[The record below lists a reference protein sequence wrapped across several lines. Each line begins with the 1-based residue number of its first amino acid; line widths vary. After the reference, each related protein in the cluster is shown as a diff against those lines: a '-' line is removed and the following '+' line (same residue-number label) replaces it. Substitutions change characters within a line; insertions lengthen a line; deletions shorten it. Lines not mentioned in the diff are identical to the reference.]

1 MKKNLYLMITCMLL
15 TLCGFSAE
23 AATKT
28 VTVKTNDTSGLQV
41 RNPND
46 DSAFLTWST
55 TESDG
60 SGQMN
65 VTLDEGQMLVFIAAT
80 GKEIQK
86 VKIGTTEWGTRSSFD
101 FDSLNDND
109 VVEVTVGAP
118 VDRSKNITITTNI
131 EGAVYAAANGYSGT
145 TEATW
150 SGTTGTLKVPE
161 KAGLQISANSGY
173 SVTNV
178 KIGENDKGT
187 QTYFQF
193 SDFADSDT
201 FTVTVAEKQPKVVEV
216 IGNNSQIKVSYNNS
230 DVEYKNDKWT
240 VTLPDGTYESVNIT
254 PLDGFAIKSAKD
266 GNDVDYKSPSSPGA
280 QTVNVYPSNLP
291 DGTTTITVESYNI
304 EESRT
309 ASFSIEIEGE
319 GNASD
324 VKVTRN
330 GEYQGIPV
338 SEFNNIKFNPETEL
352 PIKIAHVN
360 GNKTLYKV
368 TVGEDVLAAPESGN
382 EYTISTLASGT
393 VIKVAP
399 AYPDVDVNVT
409 FTFTNEGTQNAI
421 TLNVDGESVP
431 AEEWQVQGYTWKLGQ
446 KVGIYP
452 NNSDFDNI
460 SVTVNGGTT
469 TNFIVTEES
478 GYTVNV
484 TATKKPTCKLTVLCD
499 DIDYI
504 YVTKDGNKLR
514 FEEGSHEMEITQGA
528 YIWFGADE
536 GWKITS
542 VIDYTNNGNTPL
554 TYAFQ
559 LNSDMTVIVYPE
571 EYKRDKNAVIY
582 LEESDKWAANEYNKQ
597 VSIGSGDLNKQIKL
611 SDGYNFVKY
620 NENDRPFYITAS
632 KSDYSACTYYL
643 NGVKLENLYGDEL
656 RTMPENSVIKIFTAE
671 PASHTVNYT
680 IADGVNAKVAH
691 DYLTEVASPGANHSL
706 QHGTHVVITPVQR
719 TGLIVKANDEAVSP
733 DAEGRFVV
741 PVTADT
747 NISIANDG
755 HVGVNDILEGEN
767 GEAVSFEVYNL
778 QGIRVLSNAT
788 ADDVRNLPAGI
799 YIVNGKKVAIK

>member
-28 VTVKTNDTSGLQV
+28 VTVKTNDTSGLLV
-41 RNPND
+41 RNPKWVYGSTD
-46 DSAFLTWST
+46 VDEFLSWADAST
-55 TESDG
+55 
-60 SGQMN
+60 QMN
-65 VTLDEGQMLVFIAAT
+65 VTLEEGENLVFQGAE

-86 VKIGTTEWGTRSSFD
+86 VVVGTTEWGKRSSFGYD
-101 FDSLNDND
+101 DLNEND
-109 VVEVTVGAP
+109 VVDVTVGAP

-131 EGAVYAAANGYSGT
+131 EGAVSVSEQRNYQP
-145 TEATW
+145 ATW

-161 KAGLQISANSGY
+161 NAGLQISANSGY

-178 KIGENDKGT
+178 KIGGIDKGT
-187 QTYFQF
+187 QAYFQF
-193 SDFADSDT
+193 SDFSDGDT
-201 FTVTVAEKQPKVVEV
+201 FTVTVAENQPKVVEIV
-216 IGNNSQIKVSYNNS
+216 GNQNQIKVSFGGS
-230 DVEYKNDKWT
+230 DVEYQNDKWT
-240 VTLPDGTYESVNIT
+240 VSIPDGSYNSVDIN
-254 PLDGFAIKSAKD
+254 PLEGFAIKSAKD
-266 GNDVDYKSPSSPGA
+266 ASDHDYKSSYSKNVQLYSS
-280 QTVNVYPSNLP
+280 SLP
-291 DGTTTITVESYNI
+291 DGKTTITVESYNI
-304 EESRT
+304 EDSRT
-309 ASFSIEIEGE
+309 AYFSIEIEGT

-338 SEFNNIKFNPETEL
+338 SEFSNIKFNPETEL
-352 PIKIAHVN
+352 PIKIAHVDY
-360 GNKTLYKV
+360 NKSLYKV
-368 TVGEDVLAAPESGN
+368 TVGEDVLAAPAYGN

-431 AEEWQVQGYTWKLGQ
+431 AEEWQAQGYTWKLGQ
-446 KVGIYP
+446 QVRIYP

-460 SVTVNGGTT
+460 SITVNGGTT
-469 TNFIVTEES
+469 TNFIVTEEN

-499 DIDYI
+499 DIDKI
-504 YVTKDGNKLR
+504 FVTKDGNKLR
-514 FEEGSHEMEITQGA
+514 FEGDSNEMELIQGA
-528 YIWFGADE
+528 YIGFGTDE
-536 GWKITS
+536 GWKLEK
-542 VIDYTNNGNTPL
+542 VLDNTDNEDTPISGQ
-554 TYAFQ
+554 FS
-559 LNSDMTVIVYPE
+559 LNSDMTVSVYLE
-571 EYKRDKNAVIY
+571 QRNKTAVIY
-582 LEESDKWAANEYNKQ
+582 VEESDKWSGNGQ
-597 VSIGSGDLNKQIKL
+597 VTIGSYPTS
-611 SDGYNFVKY
+611 SDINLAKGYNFVNY
-620 NENDRPFYITAS
+620 AESDRPFSLRIYQTN
-632 KSDYSACTYYL
+632 YSATTFYYL
-643 NGVKLENLYGDEL
+643 NGTKLENIYSSDEL
-656 RTMPENSVIKIFTAE
+656 TNMPENSVIKIFTAE
-671 PASHTVNYT
+671 PESHTVNYT

-691 DYLTEVASPGANHSL
+691 DYLQEVASPAANHSL

-719 TGLIVKANDEAVSP
+719 TGLIVKANDSSVNP

-755 HVGVNDILEGEN
+755 HSGVNDILEGEN

-778 QGIRVLSNAT
+778 QGIRVLSNAS

-799 YIVNGKKVAIK
+799 YIVNGKKVVIK

>member
-41 RNPND
+41 RNPKWVYGSTD
-46 DSAFLTWST
+46 VDEFLSWADAST
-55 TESDG
+55 
-60 SGQMN
+60 QMN
-65 VTLDEGQMLVFIAAT
+65 VTLEEGENLVFQAAE
-80 GKEIQK
+80 GKEIQA
-86 VKIGTTEWGTRSSFD
+86 VKIGTTNWGKRSSFGYD
-101 FDSLNDND
+101 DLNEND
-109 VVEVTVGAP
+109 VVDVTVGAP
-118 VDRSKNITITTNI
+118 VDSSKTITITTNI
-131 EGAVYAAANGYSGT
+131 EGAVSVSEQRNYQT
-145 TEATW
+145 ATW

-161 KAGLQISANSGY
+161 NAGLQISANSGY

-193 SDFADSDT
+193 SDFADGDT
-201 FTVTVAEKQPKVVEV
+201 FTVTVAEKQPKVVEIV
-216 IGNNSQIKVSYNNS
+216 GNKDQIKVSFGGS
-230 DVEYKNDKWT
+230 DVEYQNDKWT
-240 VTLPDGTYESVNIT
+240 VSIPDGSYSSVDIN
-254 PLDGFAIKSAKD
+254 PLEGFAIKSAKNASD
-266 GNDVDYKSPSSPGA
+266 YDYKSSYSK
-280 QTVNVYPSNLP
+280 NVQLYSSNLP

-309 ASFSIEIEGE
+309 ASFSIEIEGD

-352 PIKIAHVN
+352 PIKIAHVDY
-360 GNKTLYKV
+360 NKTLYKV

-431 AEEWQVQGYTWKLGQ
+431 AEEWQAHGYTWKLGQ

-469 TNFIVTEES
+469 TNFIVTEER

-514 FEEGSHEMEITQGA
+514 FEEGSNEMELTQGA
-528 YIWFGADE
+528 YIGFGTDE
-536 GWKITS
+536 GWKLTE
-542 VIDYTNNGNTPL
+542 VIDNTNNGNT
-554 TYAFQ
+554 TISGQFS
-559 LNSDMTVIVYPE
+559 LNSDMTVAVYLE
-571 EYKRDKNAVIY
+571 QRNKTAVIY
-582 LEESDKWAANEYNKQ
+582 VEESDKWSGNGQ
-597 VSIGSGDLNKQIKL
+597 VTIGSYPTSLDINLAK
-611 SDGYNFVKY
+611 GYNFVNY
-620 NENDRPFYITAS
+620 AESDRPFSLRIYQT
-632 KSDYSACTYYL
+632 DYSATTYYYL
-643 NGVKLENLYGDEL
+643 NGTKLENIYSSDEL
-656 RTMPENSVIKIFTAE
+656 TNMPENSVIKIFTAE

-719 TGLIVKANDEAVSP
+719 TGLIVKANDAAVSP

-747 NISIANDG
+747 SISIANDG

-778 QGIRVLSNAT
+778 QGIRVLSNAS

>member
-41 RNPND
+41 RNPKWAYGSTD
-46 DSAFLTWST
+46 VDEFLSWADAST
-55 TESDG
+55 
-60 SGQMN
+60 QMN
-65 VTLDEGQMLVFIAAT
+65 VTLEEGENLVFQGAE
-80 GKEIQK
+80 GKEIQA
-86 VKIGTTEWGTRSSFD
+86 VKIGTTNWGTRSSFGYD
-101 FDSLNDND
+101 DLNEND
-109 VVEVTVGAP
+109 VVDVTVGTP
-118 VDRSKNITITTNI
+118 VDRSKTITITTNI
-131 EGAVYAAANGYSGT
+131 EGAVSVSEQRNYQT
-145 TEATW
+145 ATW

-161 KAGLQISANSGY
+161 NAGLQISANSGY

-187 QTYFQF
+187 QAYFQF
-193 SDFADSDT
+193 SDFADGDT
-201 FTVTVAEKQPKVVEV
+201 FAVTVAEKQPKVVEIV
-216 IGNNSQIKVSYNNS
+216 GNKDQIKVSFGGS
-230 DVEYKNDKWT
+230 DVEYQNDKWT
-240 VTLPDGTYESVNIT
+240 VSIPDGSYSSVDIN
-254 PLDGFAIKSAKD
+254 PLEGFAIKSAKNASD
-266 GNDVDYKSPSSPGA
+266 YDYKSSYSKNVQLYSS
-280 QTVNVYPSNLP
+280 NFP

-309 ASFSIEIEGE
+309 ASFSIQIEGD

-338 SEFNNIKFNPETEL
+338 SEFGNIKFNPETEL
-352 PIKIAHVN
+352 PIKIAHVDY
-360 GNKTLYKV
+360 NKTLYKV

-431 AEEWQVQGYTWKLGQ
+431 AEEWQAQGYTWKLGQ

-460 SVTVNGGTT
+460 SVTVNGESTM
-469 TNFIVTEES
+469 NFVVTEES

-514 FEEGSHEMEITQGA
+514 FEEGSNEMDITQGA
-528 YIWFGADE
+528 YIGFGTDE
-536 GWKITS
+536 GWKITK
-542 VIDYTNNGNTPL
+542 VVDNNNNDAEISGSFTL
-554 TYAFQ
+554 
-559 LNSDMTVIVYPE
+559 SGDMTVSVYTE
-571 EYKRDKNAVIY
+571 ARDKKAVVFV
-582 LEESDKWAANEYNKQ
+582 EESDKWTYKQ
-597 VSIGSGDLNKQIKL
+597 VSLGSYPSSSDIDLAN
-611 SDGYNFVKY
+611 GYNFVNY
-620 NENDRPFYITAS
+620 AESDRPFS
-632 KSDYSACTYYL
+632 LRMSQSDYSATTYYYL
-643 NGVKLENLYGDEL
+643 NGTKLENIYSSDEL
-656 RTMPENSVIKIFTAE
+656 TNMPENSVIKIFTAE

-747 NISIANDG
+747 SISIANDG

-778 QGIRVLSNAT
+778 QGIRVLSNAS

>member
-15 TLCGFSAE
+15 TLCGFTAE
-23 AATKT
+23 AVTKT

-41 RNPND
+41 RNPQWVYGSSD
-46 DSAFLTWST
+46 VTEILSWADAST
-55 TESDG
+55 
-60 SGQMN
+60 QMN
-65 VTLDEGQMLVFIAAT
+65 VTLEEGENLVFQAAG
-80 GKEIQK
+80 GKEIQN
-86 VKIGTTEWGTRSSFD
+86 VVVGTTQWGKRSSFGYD
-101 FDSLNDND
+101 DLNDND
-109 VVEVTVGAP
+109 VVDVTVGAP

-131 EGAVYAAANGYSGT
+131 EGSVSVSEQRNYQT
-145 TEATW
+145 ATW

-161 KAGLQISANSGY
+161 NAGLQISANSGY

-178 KIGENDKGT
+178 KIGGIDKGT
-187 QTYFQF
+187 QAYFQF
-193 SDFADSDT
+193 SDFADGDT
-201 FTVTVAEKQPKVVEV
+201 FTVTVAENQPKVVEIV
-216 IGNNSQIKVSYNNS
+216 GNKDQIKVSFGGS
-230 DVEYKNDKWT
+230 DVEYQNDKWT
-240 VTLPDGTYESVNIT
+240 VSIPDGSYNSVDIN
-254 PLDGFAIKSAKD
+254 PLEGFAIKSAKD
-266 GNDVDYKSPSSPGA
+266 ASDHDYKSSYSK
-280 QTVNVYPSNLP
+280 NVQLYSSNLP
-291 DGTTTITVESYNI
+291 DGKTTITVESYNI
-304 EESRT
+304 EDSRT
-309 ASFSIEIEGE
+309 ASFSIVIEGT

-352 PIKIAHVN
+352 PIKIAHVDY
-360 GNKTLYKV
+360 NKTLYKV

-431 AEEWQVQGYTWKLGQ
+431 AEEWQAPGYTWKLGQ

-514 FEEGSHEMEITQGA
+514 FEEGSNEMELTQGA
-528 YIWFGADE
+528 YIGFGSDE
-536 GWKITS
+536 GLKITK
-542 VIDYTNNGNTPL
+542 VLDNNNNDAEISGSFTL
-554 TYAFQ
+554 
-559 LNSDMTVIVYPE
+559 SGDMTVSVFTE
-571 EYKRDKNAVIY
+571 ARDKKAVVY
-582 LEESDKWAANEYNKQ
+582 VEESDKWSGNGR
-597 VSIGSGDLNKQIKL
+597 VTIGSYPTS
-611 SDGYNFVKY
+611 SDINLAKGYNFVNY
-620 NENDRPFYITAS
+620 AESDRPFSLSIYQT
-632 KSDYSACTYYL
+632 DYSATTYYYL
-643 NGVKLENLYGDEL
+643 NGTKLENIYNSVDEL
-656 RTMPENSVIKIFTAE
+656 RNMPENSVIKIFTAE
-671 PASHTVNYT
+671 PESHTVNYT

-691 DYLTEVASPGANHSL
+691 DYLQEVASPGANHSL

-719 TGLIVKANDEAVSP
+719 TGLIVKANDASVNP

-755 HVGVNDILEGEN
+755 HSGVNDILEGEN

-778 QGIRVLSNAT
+778 QGIRVLSNAS

-799 YIVNGKKVAIK
+799 YIVNGKKVVIK

>member
-15 TLCGFSAE
+15 TLCGFTAE
-23 AATKT
+23 AASKT
-28 VTVKTNDTSGLQV
+28 VTVKTNDASGLQV
-41 RNPND
+41 RNPKWVNG
-46 DSAFLTWST
+46 ST
-55 TESDG
+55 EVDEILSWVNT
-60 SGQMN
+60 QMN
-65 VTLDEGQMLVFIAAT
+65 VTLEEGENLVFQASA

-86 VKIGTTEWGTRSSFD
+86 VNIGDTDWGTRSSFGYD
-101 FDSLNDND
+101 DLNEND
-109 VVEVTVGAP
+109 EVVVIVGAP
-118 VDRSKNITITTNI
+118 VDRSKTITITTNI
-131 EGAVYAAANGYSGT
+131 EGAVSVSEQRNYQT
-145 TEATW
+145 ATW

-161 KAGLQISANSGY
+161 NAGLQISANSGY

-187 QTYFQF
+187 QAYFQF
-193 SDFADSDT
+193 SDFADGDT
-201 FTVTVAEKQPKVVEV
+201 FAVTVAEKQPKVVEIV
-216 IGNNSQIKVSYNNS
+216 GNKDQIKVSFGGS
-230 DVEYKNDKWT
+230 DVEYQNDKWT
-240 VTLPDGTYESVNIT
+240 VSIPDGSYSSVDIN
-254 PLDGFAIKSAKD
+254 PLEGFAIKSAKD
-266 GNDVDYKSPSSPGA
+266 ANDYDYKSSYSK
-280 QTVNVYPSNLP
+280 NVQLYSSNLT

-309 ASFSIEIEGE
+309 ASFSIVIEGD

-338 SEFNNIKFNPETEL
+338 SEFGNIKFNPETEL
-352 PIKIAHVN
+352 PIKIAHVDY
-360 GNKTLYKV
+360 NKTLYKV

-399 AYPDVDVNVT
+399 AYPDVDVSVT

-431 AEEWQVQGYTWKLGQ
+431 AEEWQAQGYTWKLGQ

-499 DIDYI
+499 DIDKI
-504 YVTKDGNKLR
+504 FVTKDGNKLR
-514 FEEGSHEMEITQGA
+514 FEEDSNEMELTQGA
-528 YIWFGADE
+528 YIGFGSDE
-536 GWKITS
+536 GLKITK
-542 VIDYTNNGNTPL
+542 VVDNNNNDAEISGSFTL
-554 TYAFQ
+554 
-559 LNSDMTVIVYPE
+559 SGDMTVSVYTE
-571 EYKRDKNAVIY
+571 ARDKKAVVFV
-582 LEESDKWAANEYNKQ
+582 EESDKWTYKQ
-597 VSIGSGDLNKQIKL
+597 VSLGSYPSSSDIDLAN
-611 SDGYNFVKY
+611 GYNFVNY
-620 NENDRPFYITAS
+620 AESDRPFS
-632 KSDYSACTYYL
+632 LRMSQSDYSATTYYYL
-643 NGVKLENLYGDEL
+643 NGTKLENIYSSDEL
-656 RTMPENSVIKIFTAE
+656 TNMPENSVIKIFTAE

-691 DYLTEVASPGANHSL
+691 DYLEEVAAPGASHSL

-719 TGLIVKANDEAVSP
+719 AGLIVKANDATVSP

-778 QGIRVLSNAT
+778 QGIRVLSNAS

>member
-1 MKKNLYLMITCMLL
+1 MLL
-15 TLCGFSAE
+15 TLCGFTAE

-41 RNPND
+41 RNPK
-46 DSAFLTWST
+46 WVYGST
-55 TESDG
+55 DVDEILSWADAST
-60 SGQMN
+60 QMN
-65 VTLDEGQMLVFIAAT
+65 VTLEEGENLVFQAAE

-86 VKIGTTEWGTRSSFD
+86 VVVGTTEWGTRSSFGYD
-101 FDSLNDND
+101 DLNEND
-109 VVEVTVGAP
+109 VVDVTVGAP
-118 VDRSKNITITTNI
+118 VDRSKTISITTNI
-131 EGAVYAAANGYSGT
+131 EGAVSVSEQRNYQT
-145 TEATW
+145 ATW

-161 KAGLQISANSGY
+161 NAGLQISANSGY

-193 SDFADSDT
+193 SDFADGDT
-201 FTVTVAEKQPKVVEV
+201 FSVTVAEKLPKVVEIV
-216 IGNNSQIKVSYNNS
+216 GNKDQIKVSFGGS
-230 DVEYKNDKWT
+230 DVEYQNDKWT
-240 VTLPDGTYESVNIT
+240 VSIPDGSYSSVDIN
-254 PLDGFAIKSAKD
+254 PLEGFAIKSAKD
-266 GNDVDYKSPSSPGA
+266 ASDNEYKSSYSK
-280 QTVNVYPSNLP
+280 NVQLYSSNLP

-309 ASFSIEIEGE
+309 ASFSIVIEGE

-352 PIKIAHVN
+352 PIKIAHVDY
-360 GNKTLYKV
+360 NKTLYKV
-368 TVGEDVLAAPESGN
+368 TVGEDVLVAPEYGN

-431 AEEWQVQGYTWKLGQ
+431 AEKWQAQGYTWKLGQ

-469 TNFIVTEES
+469 TSFIVTEES

-499 DIDYI
+499 DIDKI
-504 YVTKDGNKLR
+504 FVTKDGNKLR
-514 FEEGSHEMEITQGA
+514 FEEGSNEMELAQGS
-528 YIWFGADE
+528 YIGFGSDE
-536 GWKITS
+536 GLKITK
-542 VIDYTNNGNTPL
+542 VVDNNNNDAEISGSFTL
-554 TYAFQ
+554 
-559 LNSDMTVIVYPE
+559 SGDMTVSVYTE
-571 EYKRDKNAVIY
+571 ARDKKAVVFV
-582 LEESDKWAANEYNKQ
+582 EESDKWTYKQ
-597 VSIGSGDLNKQIKL
+597 VSLGSYPSSSDIDLAN
-611 SDGYNFVKY
+611 GYNFVNY
-620 NENDRPFYITAS
+620 AESDRPFS
-632 KSDYSACTYYL
+632 LRMSQSDYSATTYYYL
-643 NGVKLENLYGDEL
+643 NGTKLENIYSSDEL
-656 RTMPENSVIKIFTAE
+656 TNMPENSVIKIFTAE

-691 DYLTEVASPGANHSL
+691 DYLEEVAAPGANHSL

-719 TGLIVKANDEAVSP
+719 AALIVKANDATVSP

-778 QGIRVLSNAT
+778 QGIRVLSNAS

>member
-28 VTVKTNDTSGLQV
+28 VTVKTNDTSGLLV
-41 RNPND
+41 RNPKWVYGSTD
-46 DSAFLTWST
+46 VDEFLSWADAST
-55 TESDG
+55 
-60 SGQMN
+60 QMN
-65 VTLDEGQMLVFIAAT
+65 VTLEEGENLVFQGAE

-86 VKIGTTEWGTRSSFD
+86 VVVGTTEWGKRSSFGYD
-101 FDSLNDND
+101 DLNEND
-109 VVEVTVGAP
+109 VVDVTVGAP

-131 EGAVYAAANGYSGT
+131 EGAVSVSEQRNYQP
-145 TEATW
+145 ATW

-161 KAGLQISANSGY
+161 NAGLQISANSGY

-178 KIGENDKGT
+178 KIGGIEKGT
-187 QTYFQF
+187 QAYFQF
-193 SDFADSDT
+193 SDFSDGDT
-201 FTVTVAEKQPKVVEV
+201 FTVTVAENQPKVVEIV
-216 IGNNSQIKVSYNNS
+216 GNQNQIKVSFGGS
-230 DVEYKNDKWT
+230 DVEYQNDKWT
-240 VTLPDGTYESVNIT
+240 VSIPDGSYSSVDIN
-254 PLDGFAIKSAKD
+254 PLEGFAIKSAKD
-266 GNDVDYKSPSSPGA
+266 ASDYDYKSSYSKNVQLYSS
-280 QTVNVYPSNLP
+280 SLP

-309 ASFSIEIEGE
+309 ASFSIEIEGT

-330 GEYQGIPV
+330 GEYQGIPA
-338 SEFNNIKFNPETEL
+338 SEFNKIKFNPETEL
-352 PIKIAHVN
+352 PIKIAHVDY
-360 GNKTLYKV
+360 NKSLYKV
-368 TVGEDVLAAPESGN
+368 TVGEDVLPAPESGN
-382 EYTISTLASGT
+382 EYTISTLVNGT

-399 AYPDVDVNVT
+399 AYPDKDVNVT

-431 AEEWQVQGYTWKLGQ
+431 AEEWQAQGYTWKLGQ
-446 KVGIYP
+446 QVRIYP

-460 SVTVNGGTT
+460 SITVNGGTT
-469 TNFIVTEES
+469 TNFIVTEEN

-499 DIDYI
+499 DIDKI
-504 YVTKDGNKLR
+504 FVTKDGNKLR
-514 FEEGSHEMEITQGA
+514 FEGDSNEMELIQGA
-528 YIWFGADE
+528 YIGFGTDE
-536 GWKITS
+536 GWKLEK
-542 VIDYTNNGNTPL
+542 VLDNTDNEDTPISGQ
-554 TYAFQ
+554 FS
-559 LNSDMTVIVYPE
+559 LNSDMTVSVYLE
-571 EYKRDKNAVIY
+571 QRNKTAVIY
-582 LEESDKWAANEYNKQ
+582 VEESDKWSGNGQ
-597 VSIGSGDLNKQIKL
+597 VTIGSYPTS
-611 SDGYNFVKY
+611 SDINLAKGYNFVNY
-620 NENDRPFYITAS
+620 AESDRPFSLRIYQTN
-632 KSDYSACTYYL
+632 YSATTFYYL
-643 NGVKLENLYGDEL
+643 NGTKLENIYSSDEL
-656 RTMPENSVIKIFTAE
+656 TNMPENSVIKIFTAE
-671 PASHTVNYT
+671 PESHTVNYT

-691 DYLTEVASPGANHSL
+691 DYLQEVASPGANHSL

-719 TGLIVKANDEAVSP
+719 TGLIVKANDSSVNP

-755 HVGVNDILEGEN
+755 HSGVNDILEGEN

-778 QGIRVLSNAT
+778 QGIRVLRNAS

-799 YIVNGKKVAIK
+799 YIVNGKKVVIK